1 MRIAHGRWMVRLQD
15 GAGCC
20 GVLFGGTFPARTVRP
35 QPSRPGASCCAR
47 NCAYRDVLRLLSFVR
62 VRILWLRAHRQVQ
75 WPVHRAG
82 RGALWTDI
90 SPTTYSYGS
99 DAICTQTRLSMVH
112 ADAMP
117 TFSEADNRRSPEPTK
132 VQPHHVA
139 SERTKRVC
147 HPVHPCIRAV

>member
-1 MRIAHGRWMVRLQD
+1 MH
-15 GAGCC
+15 
-20 GVLFGGTFPARTVRP
+20 FGGVYVFSEGFASDRRKA
-35 QPSRPGASCCAR
+35 SRGST
-47 NCAYRDVLRLLSFVR
+47 NQNVTG
-62 VRILWLRAHRQVQ
+62 
-75 WPVHRAG
+75 VHRAG

-139 SERTKRVC
+139 SGRTKRECVI
-147 HPVHPCIRAV
+147 HPRVSGPCE